1 MYGKITPRV
10 IWEQGH
16 DRIVF
21 SVVNNYATVH
31 AESSRRNAMG
41 DSVWAPQDNSDEAL
55 VMYKT
60 LLIDLARKGA
70 V

>member
-1 MYGKITPRV
+1 MSEKTTPRV

-21 SVVNNYATVH
+21 SVVDNYATVN

-41 DSVWAPQDNSDEAL
+41 DSVWAPQDNDGEAL
-55 VMYKT
+55 WMYRT
-60 LLIDLARKGA
+60 LLIDLARKG
-70 V
+70 VV